1 MAYGYQEPGWRGAP
15 FFRPF
20 ALPPVTANLI
30 KANAAVFAATLL
42 LSLFRMDG
50 IASLFALSRHG
61 FLHGG
66 VWQPVSYM
74 FLHSGLFHILVNMLM
89 LLFMG
94 PEVERE
100 TGGKHFLALYLLA
113 GVLGGIGWML
123 LAPYDRTECVGASG
137 AVFGVLAAYGTLFPM
152 RRLTLLVFFV
162 FPVSMLAWQLAA
174 GMAFVQLLYLTGG
187 SQQNIAYAAH
197 VFGALAGYLY
207 VRVLRGQ
214 PLVPLGGAGRRQTG
228 GLSGWFAKVRQKTA
242 GFAGGWQNPFRRRGP
257 SGGPEA
263 DDGPVDQAEVDR
275 ILDKIT
281 REGIQSLTNAERAT
295 LRKASSRTV

>member
-1 MAYGYQEPGWRGAP
+1 MAYGYQEPGWGGSPLLRLIAM
-15 FFRPF
+15 
-20 ALPPVTANLI
+20 PPVTAALI
-30 KANAAVFAATLL
+30 KANVAVFAATLL
-42 LSLFRMDG
+42 LSLFRMGG
-50 IASLFALSRHG
+50 ILDFLALSRYG

-66 VWQPVSYM
+66 IWQPLTYM

-100 TGGKHFLALYLLA
+100 TGGKHFLAMYLLA

-123 LAPYDRTECVGASG
+123 LAPYDRTTCVGASG

-152 RRLTLLVFFV
+152 RRLTVFLFFF

-174 GMAFVQLLYLTGG
+174 GLAFVQLLYLTGG

-214 PLVPLGGAGRRQTG
+214 ALIPLGGEGRRRNG
-228 GLSGWFAKVRQKTA
+228 GVSGWFAKVRQKTA
-242 GFAGGWQNPFRRRGP
+242 DFANGWQNPFRRRGP
-257 SGGPEA
+257 SGGTGA

-281 REGIQSLTNAERAT
+281 REGIQSLTDAERAT